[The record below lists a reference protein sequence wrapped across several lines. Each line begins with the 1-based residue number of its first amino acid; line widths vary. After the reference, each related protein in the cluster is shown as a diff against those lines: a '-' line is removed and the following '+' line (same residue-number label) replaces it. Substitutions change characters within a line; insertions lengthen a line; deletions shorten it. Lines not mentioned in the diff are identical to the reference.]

1 MLNPPPPL
9 QAGKGKTS
17 RLPADNIRTF
27 RKTAERCGSLSF
39 GNANFKTKGVP
50 APAEL
55 FGGPVGDVLATVGA
69 VFGMGVKGE
78 TLGVAPTAYGW
89 YMPPLPFFPSFFPCL
104 QYEKLPLEAFLPF
117 ATVNG
122 AFEELLK
129 RIELDPTR
137 VAVASQRYNSVKAT
151 IEGALPGKTVSQVGS
166 FQRKTKIRPADLGDG
181 LDIDAV
187 VNFKRFTQYGTG
199 SGGISPAQALETVRS
214 ALVSNMTY
222 RVMSPVKDHPTV
234 CLKYAD
240 GMSLEL
246 IPAFADGTGTY
257 PHPGLGIDCY
267 VIGTSAGIWTSAD
280 YDYDAAMISSLN
292 GMAKDKLVP
301 AIKLIKAYF
310 RSATIPL
317 KSFHTEILAANI
329 VPSTII
335 EWEKK
340 GYEYGYHHIL
350 ASFLAQASK
359 IATIPVALS
368 GSYSKPLDSDLSQ
381 ATLATI
387 GTFLA
392 SRAEVAWTLCADKF
406 VTSALVGWRAFFGE
420 PFPA

>member
-1 MLNPPPPL
+1 M
-9 QAGKGKTS
+9 
-17 RLPADNIRTF
+17 
-27 RKTAERCGSLSF
+27 
-39 GNANFKTKGVP
+39 
-50 APAEL
+50 
-55 FGGPVGDVLATVGA
+55 
-69 VFGMGVKGE
+69 
-78 TLGVAPTAYGW
+78 
-89 YMPPLPFFPSFFPCL
+89 
-104 QYEKLPLEAFLPF
+104 
-117 ATVNG
+117 
-122 AFEELLK
+122 
-129 RIELDPTR
+129 
-137 VAVASQRYNSVKAT
+137 
-151 IEGALPGKTVSQVGS
+151 
-166 FQRKTKIRPADLGDG
+166 
-181 LDIDAV
+181 
-187 VNFKRFTQYGTG
+187 
-199 SGGISPAQALETVRS
+199 
-214 ALVSNMTY
+214 
-222 RVMSPVKDHPTV
+222 

-246 IPAFADGTGTY
+246 IPAFADGTGTH

-292 GMAKDKLVP
+292 GMAKNKLVP

-317 KSFHTEILAANI
+317 KSFHTEVLVANI
-329 VPSTII
+329 IPSTII
-335 EWEKK
+335 DWETK

-359 IATIPVALS
+359 ITTIPVALS
-368 GSYSKPLDSDLSQ
+368 GSYSKPLDSGLSQ

-406 VTSALVGWRAFFGE
+406 VTSALTGWRAFFGE